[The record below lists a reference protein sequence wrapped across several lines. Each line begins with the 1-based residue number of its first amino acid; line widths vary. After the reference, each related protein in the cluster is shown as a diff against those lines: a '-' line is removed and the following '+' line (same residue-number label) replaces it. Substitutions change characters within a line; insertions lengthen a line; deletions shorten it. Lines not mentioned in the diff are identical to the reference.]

1 MSKFGLRLIIKS
13 NFDIFNMLFISETSP
28 SFFTVLSHL
37 MLRRRHVCHKKLF
50 LKLEE
55 NSFANFHSTWRTP
68 ECQSI
73 LLQKSWNLFC
83 KIMYLYMS
91 FRMDINKNLINI
103 SWAYD
108 CKIILNHK
116 QIRNVTC
123 SIIAV
128 GFTTSINMCPW
139 CFICCGIN
147 IIMLSRFGYKCFNTH
162 CCQACPCLNWY
173 KVFLDIFRFEEIIVD
188 DI

>member
-1 MSKFGLRLIIKS
+1 MSKFGWRLIIKS

-37 MLRRRHVCHKKLF
+37 MLRRRHVCHKNF
-50 LKLEE
+50 FWNLKRTALQTFTQLEE
-55 NSFANFHSTWRTP
+55 PQNV
-68 ECQSI
+68 
-73 LLQKSWNLFC
+73 NLFYYKKVEIC
-83 KIMYLYMS
+83 FVKSCIFICRRRFIS
-91 FRMDINKNLINI
+91 KNLINI
-103 SWAYD
+103 SWAYVW
-108 CKIILNHK
+108 KIILNHT

-162 CCQACPCLNWY
+162 CCQACPCINWY